1 MIKKK
6 IKKYDYDYLALKN
19 KSLSNYVYLDQKGK
33 TTIDF

>member
-19 KSLSNYVYLDQKGK
+19 KNLSKYVYLDQ
-33 TTIDF
+33 